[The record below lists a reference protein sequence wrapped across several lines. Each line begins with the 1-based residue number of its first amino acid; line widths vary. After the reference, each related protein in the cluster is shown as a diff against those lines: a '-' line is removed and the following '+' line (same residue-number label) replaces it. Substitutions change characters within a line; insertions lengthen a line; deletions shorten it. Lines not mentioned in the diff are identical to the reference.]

1 MEQIEPVKSKKGTQ
15 KNKPQLTPEE
25 KKKRQQIYSKKAYDK
40 YLATHGSVRKH
51 KKTAEQLQ
59 AQQRKLE
66 EKQLEEENQFLQN
79 ALKQKNTRGK
89 LTEERK
95 QLLKELKETLTPEE
109 YEEKRKE
116 TYNQEHADEIKKK
129 NLQHY
134 YENRAIINKKRAERE
149 RKKRA
154 NMNAGPDAFENY
166 VPTQEHNS
174 NSSLPNNMNPGPDA
188 YVPSHGDDA
197 NYSLPNNMNTGPDA
211 FENYVQRQEDNAN
224 SSSYEDYFSD
234 IENANIVLEHP
245 ESRVSERGNGLNDF
259 YIRKNIMPT
268 PEEKLRQ
275 QELKKTLPP
284 EEYKKA
290 LNKLNKEKNKS
301 RKKPNNMNT
310 GPMPTQEH
318 NANYSLPNNMNA
330 GPVAFET
337 NVPSQEY
344 NANYSLP
351 NNMNTGPMPT
361 QEHNANYSLP
371 NNMNAGPDAFDYI
384 PHYEEDANSSLYNEQ
399 FSDIE
404 EPIVELGKRD
414 RSKSPVSE
422 NKRTNV
428 LNEKDFNLDK
438 INIDDLKEFDG
449 GRKTRKRR
457 KTKKNKKRH

>member
-25 KKKRQQIYSKKAYDK
+25 KKKRQQMYSKKAYEK
-40 YLATHGSVRKH
+40 FIATHGSVRKH

-197 NYSLPNNMNTGPDA
+197 NYSLPNNMNPGPDA

-290 LNKLNKEKNKS
+290 LNKFNKEKNKS
-301 RKKPNNMNT
+301 RKKEQDQKRHAENKERLNKERVERARIQREKEREQKREEQFAQNMIELSEALGQNNMNA

-318 NANYSLPNNMNA
+318 NANS
-330 GPVAFET
+330 
-337 NVPSQEY
+337 
-344 NANYSLP
+344 
-351 NNMNTGPMPT
+351 
-361 QEHNANYSLP
+361 SLP

-384 PHYEEDANSSLYNEQ
+384 PHYEEDPNSILYDEQ

-404 EPIVELGKRD
+404 EDANSALGKRD

-428 LNEKDFNLDK
+428 LNEKDF
-438 INIDDLKEFDG
+438 NIDDLKEFDG